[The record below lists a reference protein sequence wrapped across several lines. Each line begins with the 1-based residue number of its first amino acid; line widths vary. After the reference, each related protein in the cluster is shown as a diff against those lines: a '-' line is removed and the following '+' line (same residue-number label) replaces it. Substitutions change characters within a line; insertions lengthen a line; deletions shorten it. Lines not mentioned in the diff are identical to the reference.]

1 MCQNSKE
8 GRQLSGK
15 GSNSGRLR
23 QYNERFLLQS
33 LRHQR
38 EASKSDLARVAHLT
52 PAAVAD
58 IVDGLEQAGFVRQV
72 GKRLGKRGSP
82 SVLYAVNPTRLYSIG
97 IKIGRRAM
105 VAVMLDFAGEICAR
119 MEQEYDFPDPARV
132 RRVGNAAIADFRA
145 QAGRVPGAAMAG
157 LGIAAP
163 YFLGGWS
170 EKLGF
175 PANLGSRWHALDLAT
190 FFDSGEM
197 PVFVENDATAA
208 AHAELVLGSGTRFR
222 DFMHISIDTFI
233 GGGLVL
239 DGKVH
244 TGPNG
249 NSAALGPL
257 PVSPSGLTPA
267 KAPSARYTSLLHRAS
282 ICVLMDHL
290 HAQGIGISRMRAL
303 EPLPEAA
310 RQPVRDWTL
319 DCAGALVEAIIAIT
333 LVIDLEAIIID
344 SILPRNLHL
353 DLLAQVQARFNEAG
367 AIGIIAPELL
377 GGGFGALAAPV
388 GAATLPVSAL
398 LAPDSSVLM
407 LGERSHALAGRL
419 S

>member
-1 MCQNSKE
+1 M
-8 GRQLSGK
+8 SGK
-15 GSNSGRLR
+15 GSNSARLR
-23 QYNERFLLQS
+23 QYNERVILQS

-38 EASKSDLARVAHLT
+38 EASKSDLARIAHLT

-58 IVDGLEQAGFVRQV
+58 IIDGLEQAGFVRQL
-72 GKRLGKRGSP
+72 GKRLGRRGSP

-97 IKIGRRAM
+97 IRIGRRATE
-105 VAVMLDFAGEICAR
+105 AVMLDFTGEICAR
-119 MEQEYDFPDPARV
+119 IGQDYDFPDPVRV
-132 RRVGNAAIADFRA
+132 RRAGNAAIQEFCARVS
-145 QAGRVPGAAMAG
+145 RVPGATVAG

-163 YFLGGWS
+163 YFLGSWS
-170 EKLGF
+170 ETLGF
-175 PANLGSRWHALDLAT
+175 PEDLGSRWQSIDLMT

-208 AHAELVLGSGTRFR
+208 AHAELVLGAGMRFR

-239 DGKVH
+239 DGRVH
-244 TGPNG
+244 TGPHG

-257 PVSPSGLTPA
+257 PVSPSGLSTA
-267 KAPSARYTSLLHRAS
+267 AVPSAHRTSLMHRAS
-282 ICVLMDHL
+282 VYVLLDHL
-290 HAQGIGISRMRAL
+290 QAQGLKISRVRGL
-303 EPLPEAA
+303 DPLPDAA
-310 RQPVRDWTL
+310 RQPVRDWCL
-319 DCAGALVEAIIAIT
+319 DCAGALAEAILAIT
-333 LVIDLEAIIID
+333 SVIDLRAIIID

-353 DLLAQVQARFNEAG
+353 ELLALVQARFSATAAE
-367 AIGIIAPELL
+367 GIVAPELM
-377 GGGFGALAAPV
+377 GGGFGALASPV

-407 LGERSHALAGRL
+407 LGERSDALAGRL